1 LIPEG
6 AELIAYKWRG
16 WAKRSDPEYLPGDSR
31 DPVFANEDDF
41 RASVITYV
49 AEHWPAIEPGTKSF
63 ETVTGFARGECTIE
77 KSNRTSATANSI
89 SNLVGYQAPT
99 LSESPHRFSEL
110 IDDWALERDP
120 KRKTRD
126 EFDSKVTKLVATVP
140 VVWTASGANKQRPV
154 AG

>member
-1 LIPEG
+1 LLINGVGGRKGTIPSTFRETP
-6 AELIAYKWRG
+6 AIQSLRTKTTSER
-16 WAKRSDPEYLPGDSR
+16 RSSHTLR
-31 DPVFANEDDF
+31 NN
-41 RASVITYV
+41 
-49 AEHWPAIEPGTKSF
+49 WPAIKPGTKSF

-126 EFDSKVTKLVATVP
+126 EFESKVTKLVATVP